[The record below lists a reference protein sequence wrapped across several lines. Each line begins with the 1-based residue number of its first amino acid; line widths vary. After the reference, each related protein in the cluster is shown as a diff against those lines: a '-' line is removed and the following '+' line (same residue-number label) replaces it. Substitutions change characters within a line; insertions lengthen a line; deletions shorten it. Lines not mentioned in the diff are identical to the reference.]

1 MTTRGKKP
9 TLFVVLLGEGGEGG
23 GEKRKRKE
31 RKRKKQRGEREWKTR
46 RRRQTSKKNKGKKLR
61 GKKKHHPH
69 PDGDQRHHGQ
79 QRRAHR
85 AHEVAPRPA
94 AVHQPVEER
103 QPPLEQRV
111 AERVE
116 DDLEVALGPPRPLLE
131 AVADLVGG
139 LPDREVLLDVAA
151 VPAALL
157 ELHAEGEVLGEG
169 VLGGPAEFFFRS
181 CFGFF

>member
-1 MTTRGKKP
+1 MEDKEKK
-9 TLFVVLLGEGGEGG
+9 TNFE
-23 GEKRKRKE
+23 
-31 RKRKKQRGEREWKTR
+31 KKQRKKTEG
-46 RRRQTSKKNKGKKLR
+46 Q
-61 GKKKHHPH
+61 KKHHPH